1 MVFDDFSS
9 GSTSLGSITALGNEI
24 TTSTNVYPPAL
35 NRLKADSTEVNE
47 DYQGTHLVLQDN
59 VYDTMTTVNDPSLAY
74 PCMGTMPFV
83 NGELFAS
90 QGTQLAV
97 GAATNL
103 RSDLACAGDSI
114 TLNAVVQPVMSQ
126 TTLFVPDSYGKQPGL
141 LSIGSPA
148 LTNEVLFYEGS
159 ELIGTGSL
167 SANGTLATFV
177 VNDISE
183 GTHTY
188 TAQYPA
194 DQYYDT
200 LNFGSVTVVVQ
211 PH

>member
-1 MVFDDFSS
+1 M
-9 GSTSLGSITALGNEI
+9 TSVS
-24 TTSTNVYPPAL
+24 
-35 NRLKADSTEVNE
+35 
-47 DYQGTHLVLQDN
+47 
-59 VYDTMTTVNDPSLAY
+59 DPSLAY

-90 QGTQLAV
+90 LGPRLTNA
-97 GAATNL
+97 AATTL
-103 RSDLACAGDSI
+103 RTIVFAGDSI

-159 ELIGTGSL
+159 DLIGTGRL
-167 SANGTLATFV
+167 SANGTLATFL
-177 VNDISE
+177 VNDISA

-188 TAQYPA
+188 TARYPA

-200 LNFGSVTVVVQ
+200 LDFGSVTVVER
-211 PH
+211 PR